1 MAVYLDDLRAPPITG
16 DGILWARLEKLAGAL
31 DQLERRAAGL
41 DWADDFTNQITVSNG
56 AFSDGGYPLNV
67 QITTPVAGAFVGI
80 YAEFEYM
87 NNAAS
92 GFEVALSSNIWTNK
106 LVSYQPNASTGGGWG
121 RVLTRSEAYFTG
133 GIEGAAFPTGAFW
146 IFRAPAQYMT
156 FTMVHRALAG
166 TTYLRNR
173 RLYAI
178 RL

>member
-1 MAVYLDDLRAPPITG
+1 MGFYSDLYPPPLTLDGGLG
-16 DGILWARLEKLAGAL
+16 LRLERLAGAL

-41 DWADDFTNQITVSNG
+41 DWGDDFTNQITVSSG
-56 AFSDGGYPLNV
+56 LFSDGGYPLNV
-67 QITTPVAGAFVGI
+67 QITAPVVGSFVGI

-106 LVSYQPNASTGGGWG
+106 LVSYQPNASTSGGWN
-121 RVLTRSEAYFTG
+121 RILTKSESYFTG
-133 GIEGAAFPTGAFW
+133 GIEGADFPKGAFW
-146 IFRAPAQYMT
+146 VFRAPQQYMT
-156 FTMVHRALAG
+156 FTMVHRALSG